1 MSARHNRINPDLMEA
16 LQMLK
21 FSLKRGICELNFTEG
36 TSRNAQLEQLEEY
49 NAEVY
54 GIPADIQGYQ
64 ETLAPAD
71 SDNNSDSDSDISDM

>member
-1 MSARHNRINPDLMEA
+1 MSARRNRINPDLMEA

-21 FSLKRGICELNFTEG
+21 FSLKRGIRELNFTEG

-54 GIPADIQGYQ
+54 GIPADIQGYR

-71 SDNNSDSDSDISDM
+71 SDDNSDSDSDISDM